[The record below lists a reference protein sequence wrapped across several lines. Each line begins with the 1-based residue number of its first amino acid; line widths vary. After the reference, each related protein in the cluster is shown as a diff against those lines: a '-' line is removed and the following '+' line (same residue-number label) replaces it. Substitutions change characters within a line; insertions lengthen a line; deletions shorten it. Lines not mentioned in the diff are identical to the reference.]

1 MVPVSGKDS
10 MTRYQVVG
18 IGNAI
23 VDVLAQSEETF
34 LDHMGIT
41 KGIMQLVER
50 ERAETLYAAMR
61 ARKEAPGGSVGNT
74 VAGLGS
80 LGLTTAFIGRVRD
93 DALGRF
99 YARSL
104 TAEGTDF
111 PNAPVVGAELPTSR
125 SMIFVSPDGERSM
138 NTYLGIS
145 ADLGPD
151 DVATDVA
158 GQTEWLFLEGYLF
171 DKDQGKAAFLK
182 AARACHAGGGKAGIA
197 LSDPFCVNRHR
208 DSFRT
213 LVRDDMD
220 YVIGNQHEWE
230 ALYQCDLEGALAQ
243 ARVDCPVVVCTRSGE
258 EVMVIRGDERVSV
271 PVRRVVPVDATGA
284 GDQFAAGFLYGM
296 ATGQGLAV
304 AGRMGCIAAAEV
316 ISHFG
321 ARPEV
326 DVKGLF
332 RAEGLI

>member
-1 MVPVSGKDS
+1 L
-10 MTRYQVVG
+10 TRYQVVG

-23 VDVLAQSEETF
+23 VDVISPSDDVF
-34 LDHMGIT
+34 LDMMGIT

-50 ERAETLYAAMR
+50 ERSETLYGAM
-61 ARKEAPGGSVGNT
+61 KERSEVPGGSVGNT
-74 VAGLGS
+74 VAGVGAM
-80 LGLTTAFIGRVRD
+80 GLRTAFIGRVRD

-111 PNAPVVGAELPTSR
+111 PNPPVAGADLPTSR

-145 ADLGPD
+145 SELGEG
-151 DVATDVA
+151 DVSPDVA
-158 GQTEWLFLEGYLF
+158 GRADWLFLEGYLF

-182 AARACHAGGGKAGIA
+182 AARECHKGGGRAGIA

-208 DSFRT
+208 DDFRR
-213 LVRDDMD
+213 LVRDEMD
-220 YVIGNQHEWE
+220 FVIGNIHEWE
-230 ALYQCDLEGALAQ
+230 ALYQCGIDDALAQ
-243 ARVDCPVVVCTRSGE
+243 ARAECGTVVCTRSGDP
-258 EVMVIRGDERVSV
+258 VLLFRGDERAEAAVN
-271 PVRRVVPVDATGA
+271 RVVPVDATGA

-296 ATGQGLAV
+296 ATGKPLSV
-304 AGRMGCIAAAEV
+304 AGRMGCIAATEV
-316 ISHFG
+316 IGHFG
-321 ARPEV
+321 ARPEA
-326 DVKGLF
+326 DVKALF

>member
-1 MVPVSGKDS
+1 VS
-10 MTRYQVVG
+10 RYQVVG

-23 VDVLAQSEETF
+23 VDVLAQANETF
-34 LDHMGIT
+34 LDLMGIS

-50 ERAETLYAAMR
+50 ERAETLYAAMKER
-61 ARKEAPGGSVGNT
+61 VEAPGGSVGNT

-80 LGLTTAFIGRVRD
+80 LGLSTAFIGRVRD

-99 YARSL
+99 FQRSL

-111 PNAPVVGAELPTSR
+111 PNGPVAGADLPTSR

-145 ADLGPD
+145 AELGPD
-151 DVATDVA
+151 DVADTVA
-158 GQTEWLFLEGYLF
+158 GQTDWLFLEGYLF

-182 AARACHAGGGKAGIA
+182 AAKACHAGGGKAGIA

-208 DSFRT
+208 DDFRR

-220 YVIGNQHEWE
+220 YVIGNVHEWE
-230 ALYQCDLEGALAQ
+230 ALYQTDMEGALAQ
-243 ARVDCPVVVCTRSGE
+243 ARIDCPVVVCTRSGD
-258 EVMVIRGDERVSV
+258 EVIVIRGEERVSV

-296 ATGQGLAV
+296 ATGQSLAV

-316 ISHFG
+316 ISHVG
-321 ARPEV
+321 ARPLV
-326 DVKGLF
+326 DVKALF
-332 RAEGLI
+332 RAEGLV